1 MSGEERQWRVASRPL
16 RPPACSLTVTVMFD
30 FNFKPA
36 PTAIPDDVVEE
47 VIGHLSGD
55 SSALAACAL
64 ARHSWLPY
72 ARIHQFRTITL
83 PSTPDS
89 WTPRPILARVAQYA
103 TYIRFPQLTF
113 ERRPSQIRLRP
124 LFTDFYADLCYLAP
138 FLSHRLRGFIIE
150 RATFGRLRSFDTL
163 SPVHR
168 RSLASLFAKIT
179 EVRLMDGQMSS
190 AGLYSLLSLLPH
202 LSTLSFDSMVW
213 KDVDDALLGHV
224 IKALSGPLTS
234 LSWTGPFA
242 SGDLILLALV
252 QSASAESITSVTFT
266 YDPNIRNVLRH
277 MLKIFTSL
285 HHLSLELFTTVP
297 SELLLLLL
305 FGTGEFD

>member
-16 RPPACSLTVTVMFD
+16 RPPACSPTVTVMFD

-179 EVRLMDGQMSS
+179 EVVLEARVYPYFS
-190 AGLYSLLSLLPH
+190 AVPDH
-202 LSTLSFDSMVW
+202 R
-213 KDVDDALLGHV
+213 H
-224 IKALSGPLTS
+224 
-234 LSWTGPFA
+234 
-242 SGDLILLALV
+242 
-252 QSASAESITSVTFT
+252 
-266 YDPNIRNVLRH
+266 VLRSRV
-277 MLKIFTSL
+277 LDLCLFSDISDLFRTVAFQTPVLSDRLCSL
-285 HHLSLELFTTVP
+285 RVA
-297 SELLLLLL
+297 
-305 FGTGEFD
+305 